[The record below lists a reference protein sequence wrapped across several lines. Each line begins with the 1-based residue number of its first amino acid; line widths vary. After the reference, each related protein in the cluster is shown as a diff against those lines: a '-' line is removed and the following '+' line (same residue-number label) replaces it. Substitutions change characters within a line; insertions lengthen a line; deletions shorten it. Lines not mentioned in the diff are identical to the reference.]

1 MENKTNTFVKIVTNT
16 EQTINDSI
24 QIGHHLRNGAN
35 RLFIISNMNDDQIVL
50 KSLNGE
56 TTKYTQLSRK
66 TFCQLYYRKNYD
78 QIKNPNNFLREVT
91 EAYRTGANRL
101 IIKHS

>member
-16 EQTINDSI
+16 EKTINDSI
-24 QIGHHLRNGAN
+24 QIGHYIRNGAN
-35 RLFIISNMNDDQIVL
+35 RLFQIANMNDSQIVL
-50 KSLNGE
+50 KSINSE

-78 QIKNPNNFLREVT
+78 QIKNPNNFLREVM
-91 EAYRTGANRL
+91 ESYRTGANRF

>member
-1 MENKTNTFVKIVTNT
+1 MENTKNTYVKIVTNT

-24 QIGHHLRNGAN
+24 QIGHYLRNGAN
-35 RLFIISNMNDDQIVL
+35 RLFVISNMNADQIVL

-78 QIKNPNNFLREVT
+78 QVKSEKTFLREVT